1 MTRLRPTVT
10 VVVCAYN
17 EEQYLGACLQSLQR
31 QTFPPDQVIVVNNA
45 SSDGTR
51 QVAAA
56 AAGVQLIDE
65 PRRGLVVARET
76 ARRAAI
82 GDLLL
87 WLDADCRAP
96 REWVERVVRRF
107 ESDPRVVA
115 VSGPCRFYDWHPY
128 GRALLWAY
136 DYTVAPL
143 THALVHHVLRRGAI
157 LYGGNFGV
165 RRATLAAIGGFD
177 TSIEFHGEDTNVARR
192 LRPHGRL
199 VLAQD
204 CYLWTSARRY
214 RAMGM
219 LHVFRVYVR
228 NYWSE
233 IVHARAKDT
242 THVDVRS

>member
-10 VVVCAYN
+10 VIVCAYN
-17 EEQYLGACLQSLQR
+17 EEQYLGACLQSLQS
-31 QTFPPDQVIVVNNA
+31 QTFPPDQIIVVNNA

-65 PRRGLVVARET
+65 PRRGLVIARET
-76 ARRAAI
+76 ARRVAT

-96 REWVERVVRRF
+96 REWVARVVQRF

-143 THALVHHVLRRGAI
+143 THVLVHHVLRRGAI

-165 RRATLAAIGGFD
+165 RRETLAAIGGFD
-177 TSIEFHGEDTNVARR
+177 TSIEFHGEDTNLARR

-199 VLAQD
+199 VLARR

-233 IVHARAKDT
+233 IVHARVKDT
-242 THVDVRS
+242 THVDVRN